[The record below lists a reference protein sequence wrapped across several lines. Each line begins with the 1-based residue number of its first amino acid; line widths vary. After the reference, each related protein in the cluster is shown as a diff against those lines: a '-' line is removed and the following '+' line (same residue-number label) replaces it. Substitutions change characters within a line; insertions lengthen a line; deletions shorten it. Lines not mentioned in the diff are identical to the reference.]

1 MAVTDP
7 IADFLTRIRN
17 ASKARKLRVD
27 IPASNMKKNLAEIL
41 KSQNF
46 IKDYSVVEDNKQNII
61 RVELKYSNGSPAISG
76 LKRISKPGL
85 RVYKNSNDIPRVLNG
100 LGVAVISTPK
110 GLLTDRDART
120 QSVGGEIVCYIW

>member
-17 ASKARKLRVD
+17 ASKAGKPRVD
-27 IPASNMKKNLAEIL
+27 IPASNMKKSLAEIL

-46 IKDYSVVEDNKQNII
+46 IKDYSIIEDNKQNLI
-61 RVELKYSNGSPAISG
+61 RVELKYTNGSPAISG

-85 RVYKNSNDIPRVLNG
+85 RIYKNSNDLPRVLNG

-110 GLLTDRDART
+110 GLLTDKDARL

>member
-17 ASKARKLRVD
+17 ASKARKPRVD

-46 IKDYSVVEDNKQNII
+46 IKDYSIVEDSKQNLI

-85 RVYKNSNDIPRVLNG
+85 RIYKNSNDLPRVLNG

-110 GLLTDRDART
+110 GLLTDKDART
-120 QSVGGEIVCYIW
+120 QAVGGEIVCYIW

>member
-17 ASKARKLRVD
+17 ASKAKKLRVD
-27 IPASNMKKNLAEIL
+27 IPASNMKKSLAEIL
-41 KSQNF
+41 KSQSF
-46 IKDYSVVEDNKQNII
+46 IKDYSIVEDNKQNII

-85 RVYKNSNDIPRVLNG
+85 RVYKNSGELPRVLNG

-110 GLLTDRDART
+110 GLLTDKDART
-120 QSVGGEIVCYIW
+120 QAVGGEIVCYIW